1 MSSFTFHSQHAPP
14 PLFIS
19 LQLGSTQPAPTG
31 CQPWWP
37 LPGAP
42 MCARHSRPSLLSQV
56 TTRRASPFPCMT
68 SRSSPL
74 TSHLT
79 SCSVN
84 VRAQQKTPLTKNC
97 PIAATHTVML
107 FWSHISWNNRDD
119 DDDNEKSWGFRVLQ
133 LYVSLADSQTELSGG
148 CYCCSMRA
156 AEKTPGWQEEKEE
169 VGTQEMQRG
178 GEREKGGGG
187 VIRSLW
193 VQSYPCPECSFYRRT
208 HLSVQSPC
216 KNHLSLN
223 CCKLGCAMLHCL
235 SPSVYNCCPQGEAPS
250 TLSPIYILYIQWWL
264 RCPIPLPQTPVY
276 QTIKCTKEKKKSN

>member
-14 PLFIS
+14 PFIS

-56 TTRRASPFPCMT
+56 TIRRASPFPCMT

-97 PIAATHTVML
+97 PIAATHTIML

-148 CYCCSMRA
+148 CYCCSM
-156 AEKTPGWQEEKEE
+156 
-169 VGTQEMQRG
+169 QRRRQG
-178 GEREKGGGG
+178 DKRKKRRWGHKRCREGEREKKGGGG
-187 VIRSLW
+187 GGSLG
-193 VQSYPCPECSFYRRT
+193 VYECSHILALNAAFIDVLT
-208 HLSVQSPC
+208 SLS
-216 KNHLSLN
+216 NHL
-223 CCKLGCAMLHCL
+223 
-235 SPSVYNCCPQGEAPS
+235 VRIICPLAA
-250 TLSPIYILYIQWWL
+250 
-264 RCPIPLPQTPVY
+264 V
-276 QTIKCTKEKKKSN
+276 N

>member
-1 MSSFTFHSQHAPP
+1 MSSFTFHSQPA

-37 LPGAP
+37 LLGAP

-84 VRAQQKTPLTKNC
+84 VRAQQKIPLTKNC
-97 PIAATHTVML
+97 PTAAAHTVMF
-107 FWSHISWNNRDD
+107 FWSHISWNNRDDDDGD

-148 CYCCSMRA
+148 VIA
-156 AEKTPGWQEEKEE
+156 AVWGL
-169 VGTQEMQRG
+169 QRRRQG
-178 GEREKGGGG
+178 DKRKKRRWGHKRCREGE
-187 VIRSLW
+187 
-193 VQSYPCPECSFYRRT
+193 
-208 HLSVQSPC
+208 
-216 KNHLSLN
+216 
-223 CCKLGCAMLHCL
+223 
-235 SPSVYNCCPQGEAPS
+235 
-250 TLSPIYILYIQWWL
+250 
-264 RCPIPLPQTPVY
+264 
-276 QTIKCTKEKKKSN
+276 KEKKGVGGH

>member
-1 MSSFTFHSQHAPP
+1 MSSFTFHSQHAP

-97 PIAATHTVML
+97 PIAATHTIML

-156 AEKTPGWQEEKEE
+156 AEKAPGWQEEKEE

-178 GEREKGGGG
+178 GEREKRGWGWGG
-187 VIRSLW
+187 
-193 VQSYPCPECSFYRRT
+193 
-208 HLSVQSPC
+208 H
-216 KNHLSLN
+216 
-223 CCKLGCAMLHCL
+223 
-235 SPSVYNCCPQGEAPS
+235 
-250 TLSPIYILYIQWWL
+250 
-264 RCPIPLPQTPVY
+264 
-276 QTIKCTKEKKKSN
+276 